1 MAKQIIRIPN
11 FAEGQRCFY
20 PVRAD
25 SYYKGCNHN
34 CIYCFSRAIGSRFN
48 KWEINN
54 IEGMDIVN
62 FQKLLIKTFENNGKS
77 RQCNI
82 IRSKIPLRLGG
93 ITDSF
98 QPCEIQRRITLEL
111 IKLLNSYDYPYL
123 IVTKSSLVSDDEYLK
138 VIRKDLAYVQIS
150 ITTLNNEYAKKL
162 EPNASTI
169 KQRLQSLQCLI
180 NEGIYTAARV
190 SPLIPIYP
198 DGSLSHKIYET
209 NQLSYFSYELIE
221 QLCSIKP
228 NTILI
233 EFLRVSPMIKKILIE
248 NNMHEILKLYNNY
261 SEKGRD
267 GTLHFSLKEKE
278 CYCEKIYEICK
289 QNDIDFSICEDR
301 EYDYFKKYWANKL
314 DCCNALNK
322 IFKVNST
329 NLKESN
335 II

>member
-1 MAKQIIRIPN
+1 MTKQLLKIPK

-34 CIYCFSRAIGSRFN
+34 CVYCFSRATGSRFN
-48 KWEINN
+48 KWRINN
-54 IEGMDIVN
+54 IEGIDIKD
-62 FQKLLIKTFENNGKS
+62 FQKLLIKAFEGNGESKE
-77 RQCNI
+77 CNI
-82 IRSKIPLRLGG
+82 IRSKIPVRLGG

-98 QPCEIQRRITLEL
+98 QPCEMKKRITLEL

-123 IVTKSSLVSDDEYLK
+123 IVTKSSVVSNDEYLK

-150 ITTLNNEYAKKL
+150 ITTLNEEYAKKL
-162 EPNASTI
+162 EPNASSIEQRI
-169 KQRLQSLQCLI
+169 KSLECLV

-190 SPLIPIYP
+190 SPLIPIFP
-198 DGSLSHKIYET
+198 DGYLSHKIYST
-209 NQLSYFSYELIE
+209 NLVSCFSFELIE
-221 QLCSIKP
+221 KLCSVKP

-233 EFLRVSPMIKKILIE
+233 EFLRVSPMIKKILLE
-248 NNMHEILKLYNNY
+248 NNINEILGLYNNY
-261 SEKGRD
+261 SKKGKD
-267 GTLHFSLKEKE
+267 GTLHFSLEEKE
-278 CYCEKIYEICK
+278 CYCERIYEICK
-289 QNDIDFSICEDR
+289 QNNIDFSICEDR

-314 DCCNALNK
+314 DCCNGLNR

-329 NLKESN
+329 SLKNSN